1 MGKENTG
8 GRNMIIGLVL
18 VLIAILALPF
28 LVKKIE
34 HNLEIFLFLMGLIAV
49 IISGSISGHLFEE
62 ILTNEMLY
70 FITAAVLIAGII
82 FKFAVN
88 KIRAG
93 MGIVTQKV
101 SLPIIMALI
110 IIVLGLLSSVITA
123 IIASLVLVE
132 MAQALP
138 IGRKYRVQFCI
149 IACFSIGLGAALT
162 PIGEPLATIVISVLD
177 EDFFFLMSTLGIYII
192 PGVIVMGLLG
202 AIMVGRKAKVLGQAE
217 LDAEAAEL
225 GISMESD
232 SFNVIIVRALKIFL
246 FVIALEL
253 LGSGFRPLIDA
264 YVINLDSMLLYWI
277 NMVSAVLDN
286 ATLAA
291 AEISPSM
298 DPVQIKAILMGLLI
312 SGGMLIPGNI
322 PNIVSAA
329 KLKIGSRDWA
339 KLGVPLGLIILVV
352 YFVLL
357 FVI

>member
-1 MGKENTG
+1 
-8 GRNMIIGLVL
+8 MIIGLIVVL
-18 VLIAILALPF
+18 VGILTLPF

-49 IISGSISGHLFEE
+49 VISGSFSTHLFEH
-62 ILTNEMLY
+62 IFANEMLY

-88 KIRAG
+88 RIRTG
-93 MGIVTQKV
+93 MDVITQKV

-110 IIVLGLLSSVITA
+110 IIVLGFISSIITA

-138 IGRKYRVQFCI
+138 ISRKYRIQLCI

-162 PIGEPLATIVISVLD
+162 PIGEPLATIVVSVLN
-177 EDFFFLMSTLGIYII
+177 EDFFFLMNTLGIYIV
-192 PGVIVMGLLG
+192 PGVFAMGLLG
-202 AIMVGRKAKVLGQAE
+202 AVTVGRKAKVLGKAE
-217 LDAEAAEL
+217 LETEAAEH
-225 GISMESD
+225 GISLASD
-232 SFNVIIVRALKIFL
+232 TYPVIIVRALKIFL

-253 LGSGFRPLIDA
+253 LGAGFKPLINT
-264 YVINLDSMLLYWI
+264 YVIQLDSMLLYWI

-291 AEISPSM
+291 AEVSPLM
-298 DPVQIKAILMGLLI
+298 DPVQIKAILMGLLV

-329 KLKIGSRDWA
+329 KLGIGSRDWA
-339 KLGVPLGLIILVV
+339 KLGVPLGLVILGI
-352 YFVLL
+352 YFVIL
-357 FVI
+357 FIV